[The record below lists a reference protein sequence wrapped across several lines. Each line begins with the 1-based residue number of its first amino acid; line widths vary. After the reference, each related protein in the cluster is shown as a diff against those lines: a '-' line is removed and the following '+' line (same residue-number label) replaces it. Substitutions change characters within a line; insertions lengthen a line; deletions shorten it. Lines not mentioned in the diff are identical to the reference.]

1 MEFFP
6 LFRPTAYLD
15 PGSGSYLLQL
25 LVAAILGGA
34 VAVRMNWARLKGWFS
49 RKDKAEASD
58 TAEASDRPDES

>member
-1 MEFFP
+1 MDFLPF
-6 LFRPTAYLD
+6 FRPSTYLD

-58 TAEASDRPDES
+58 TAETPDSPDEP